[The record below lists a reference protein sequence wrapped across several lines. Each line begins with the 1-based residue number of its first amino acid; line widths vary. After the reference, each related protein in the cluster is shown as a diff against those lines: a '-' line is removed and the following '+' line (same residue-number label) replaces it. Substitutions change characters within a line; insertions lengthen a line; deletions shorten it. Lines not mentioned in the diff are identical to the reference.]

1 MVLFKI
7 LNFDGIDTMEKDVS
21 RLLIQIIKLKKIV
34 FLLKEHRE
42 MNI

>member
-34 FLLKEHRE
+34 FLLKEHQE